1 MAVYNSTYLTH
12 HFLYTYSNAY
22 SLPPS
27 DEVQNQFK
35 DDLIFDKTRRSIHTQ
50 LQEFGYISN
59 IESEIVARTGDD
71 TDFTY
76 IRLVVD
82 KGYITFDQY
91 IPASFQYCEYTY
103 TASGAIEDNV
113 FELGSEISIE
123 RLEQRIRGNHPLVFW
138 NFVIPGVLAN
148 NFMEREALVE
158 TINENRQEFGFSTTN
173 MSFSDI
179 TLSSNEPKVFEL
191 ITSVQDDRMDR
202 STSYTKILI
211 SYNHSM
217 ILEFGDEEHKTYPS
231 IRDAIFESNDINS
244 VGNRVVLDHLI
255 NDYRIDTV
263 ENPLKCEN
271 GKNKFLGL
279 YFPDRLYD
287 EDVVTGVINGGSTQE
302 FKKCAKLAYT
312 NGAGFTE
319 NYNLYLSPNENWKG
333 SSLVINKML

>member
-59 IESEIVARTGDD
+59 IETEIVARTGDD
-71 TDFTY
+71 TDLTY

-91 IPASFQYCEYTY
+91 IPASFEYCEYTY
-103 TASGAIEDNV
+103 STLNAIENNV
-113 FELGSEISIE
+113 FELGSELRIE
-123 RLEQRIRGNHPLVFW
+123 KLEQKIRGNHPLTFW
-138 NFVIPGVLAN
+138 QLSIAGIYNN
-148 NFMEREALVE
+148 NFMSNEALV
-158 TINENRQEFGFSTTN
+158 NMANDLRQENFFSVTN
-173 MSFSDI
+173 STFSGL
-179 TLSSNEPKVFEL
+179 TLDSTEPKVFEL
-191 ITSVQDDRMDR
+191 TTFVQDDRMDYR
-202 STSYTKILI
+202 STYTEYFIT
-211 SYNHSM
+211 YNHSM
-217 ILEFGDEEHKTYPS
+217 ILEFGDEEHNTYPS

-244 VGNRVVLDHLI
+244 VENRVVLDHLI

-271 GKNKFLGL
+271 GRNKFLGL